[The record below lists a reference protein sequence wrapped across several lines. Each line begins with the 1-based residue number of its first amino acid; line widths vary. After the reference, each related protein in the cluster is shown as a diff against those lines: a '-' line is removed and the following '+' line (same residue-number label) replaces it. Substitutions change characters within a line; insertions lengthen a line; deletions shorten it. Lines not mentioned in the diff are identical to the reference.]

1 MVKLPVYI
9 RSIMVGLILSDAWI
23 KFSSKTSKNALLG
36 FAQSQVNSKYFW
48 FVFFSLSHYCSSYP
62 LIKIKNR
69 LGTNT
74 IELQFET
81 RSMPC
86 ITELYSLFYSEKV
99 KVVPENIYNM
109 LTPVALAHLIMGDG
123 SKIRHGLLIC
133 TDSYKL
139 VDVIRLMNV
148 LMIRYRLNCTIRVH
162 NQNYYRI
169 YINQSSMALLVDI
182 VSSYMHYSMVYKLNS

>member
-36 FAQSQVNSKYFW
+36 FAQSQVNSKYFL
-48 FVFFSLSHYCSSYP
+48 FVFFSLNHYCSSYP
-62 LIKIKNR
+62 LITVKNR
-69 LGTNT
+69 SGAK
-74 IELQFET
+74 IIGLQFET